1 LARKSRRRRKS
12 LFDEIIADMADLF
25 DGAYEQFQ
33 AAQDQGQYHQK
44 HHGHGPQD
52 APPQDIQPVQP
63 LTVEE
68 NQLYMEIVE
77 LGFREAIKKYH
88 PDRGG
93 DPEKAACVNALRDKI
108 HLIAGVKK

>member
-1 LARKSRRRRKS
+1 MARKGRRRKS

-33 AAQDQGQYHQK
+33 AAQDQAHD
-44 HHGHGPQD
+44 HGYQNTDHGP
-52 APPQDIQPVQP
+52 DIQPVTP

-68 NQLYMEIVE
+68 NQLYVEIVE

-93 DPEKAACVNALRDKI
+93 DPEKAACINALRDKI
-108 HLIAGVKK
+108 HRIAGVKK